1 MLPEYDENMTVD
13 YDYEERV
20 KKVYRGTEYDRSEAL
35 DYESEAYYEREPDLY
50 AHSETETNDRQ
61 NLKLYEERLVANKE
75 RFRAGTVTIG
85 KKVESETANVSV
97 PVEKERIVVERTT
110 PTNAAAVAPG
120 ETAFEEGEVARVEVY
135 EETADIKKQ
144 AFVRKQVETKMIQ
157 VPIRQELLIVEKIGK
172 TPDQIARVVV
182 GEEKVNGF
190 KYKELNNSDRLYTTT
205 TNYLELRTAQELL
218 EAIEN
223 LASGSNSK
231 VRLEIVTNYSE
242 HQLKHQDLCDRYN
255 K

>member
-1 MLPEYDENMTVD
+1 MSSIPNNKKRQTISS
-13 YDYEERV
+13 EEVCHLTLLEEKLQINRR
-20 KKVYRGTEYDRSEAL
+20 KYKV
-35 DYESEAYYEREPDLY
+35 
-50 AHSETETNDRQ
+50 
-61 NLKLYEERLVANKE
+61 
-75 RFRAGTVTIG
+75 
-85 KKVESETANVSV
+85 
-97 PVEKERIVVERTT
+97 
-110 PTNAAAVAPG
+110 
-120 ETAFEEGEVARVEVY
+120 GEVV
-135 EETADIKKQ
+135 
-144 AFVRKQVETKMIQ
+144 VRKQVETKMIQ

-172 TPDQIARVVV
+172 TPEQIAQVVV